1 MIKIELSREGLEIN
15 VSGIEPIVY
24 AEAGFMLSQLY
35 RCLRKSSGEESAKKM
50 IRDLAENCILSDAE
64 QKEKH
69 QRNKDTPEGRAASE
83 LINKFFGGARMKQI
97 DYETAINQL
106 MVAGNEEIQ
115 IAVLTP
121 MKDVM
126 PLEIRRMA
134 NEGAVFFIPDNQE
147 AGGKVPPPPQS
158 RRRQSGARLTAGK

>member
-1 MIKIELSREGLEIN
+1 MN
-15 VSGIEPIVY
+15 
-24 AEAGFMLSQLY
+24 
-35 RCLRKSSGEESAKKM
+35 
-50 IRDLAENCILSDAE
+50 
-64 QKEKH
+64 
-69 QRNKDTPEGRAASE
+69 
-83 LINKFFGGARMKQI
+83 QI

-147 AGGKVPPPPQS
+147 AEKSTPPLKAGGQKAP
-158 RRRQSGARLTAGK
+158 G

>member
-1 MIKIELSREGLEIN
+1 
-15 VSGIEPIVY
+15 
-24 AEAGFMLSQLY
+24 
-35 RCLRKSSGEESAKKM
+35 
-50 IRDLAENCILSDAE
+50 
-64 QKEKH
+64 
-69 QRNKDTPEGRAASE
+69 
-83 LINKFFGGARMKQI
+83 MKQI

-106 MVAGNEEIQ
+106 MVAGNKEIQ

-147 AGGKVPPPPQS
+147 AGKAPPPFKAAGSKAAPD
-158 RRRQSGARLTAGK
+158 RRRKNNGAS

>member
-1 MIKIELSREGLEIN
+1 
-15 VSGIEPIVY
+15 
-24 AEAGFMLSQLY
+24 
-35 RCLRKSSGEESAKKM
+35 
-50 IRDLAENCILSDAE
+50 
-64 QKEKH
+64 
-69 QRNKDTPEGRAASE
+69 
-83 LINKFFGGARMKQI
+83 MKQI

-147 AGGKVPPPPQS
+147 AGKSTPPSKPPAAK
-158 RRRQSGARLTAGK
+158 RRQVDGGKIKALHEAGWPMVKIADEMRVSQQTIRNYIKKIEEKERVNENKQTGD

>member
-1 MIKIELSREGLEIN
+1 
-15 VSGIEPIVY
+15 
-24 AEAGFMLSQLY
+24 
-35 RCLRKSSGEESAKKM
+35 
-50 IRDLAENCILSDAE
+50 
-64 QKEKH
+64 
-69 QRNKDTPEGRAASE
+69 
-83 LINKFFGGARMKQI
+83 MKQI

-147 AGGKVPPPPQS
+147 AGNPPPSKPS
-158 RRRQSGARLTAGK
+158 AKRRQVDGGKIKALHEAGWPVAKIADEMRVSQQTVYTYLKKMEEKERVNENKQTGD

>member
-1 MIKIELSREGLEIN
+1 
-15 VSGIEPIVY
+15 
-24 AEAGFMLSQLY
+24 
-35 RCLRKSSGEESAKKM
+35 
-50 IRDLAENCILSDAE
+50 
-64 QKEKH
+64 
-69 QRNKDTPEGRAASE
+69 
-83 LINKFFGGARMKQI
+83 MKQI

-147 AGGKVPPPPQS
+147 AGKRYPPPLK
-158 RRRQSGARLTAGK
+158 AAGGKAAPG

>member
-1 MIKIELSREGLEIN
+1 
-15 VSGIEPIVY
+15 
-24 AEAGFMLSQLY
+24 
-35 RCLRKSSGEESAKKM
+35 
-50 IRDLAENCILSDAE
+50 
-64 QKEKH
+64 
-69 QRNKDTPEGRAASE
+69 
-83 LINKFFGGARMKQI
+83 MKQI

-147 AGGKVPPPPQS
+147 AGPPPLKAAGSKAAPD
-158 RRRQSGARLTAGK
+158 RRRKNNGAS

>member
-1 MIKIELSREGLEIN
+1 
-15 VSGIEPIVY
+15 
-24 AEAGFMLSQLY
+24 
-35 RCLRKSSGEESAKKM
+35 
-50 IRDLAENCILSDAE
+50 
-64 QKEKH
+64 
-69 QRNKDTPEGRAASE
+69 
-83 LINKFFGGARMKQI
+83 MKQI

-147 AGGKVPPPPQS
+147 AGKAPPSKPPVAK
-158 RRRQSGARLTAGK
+158 RRQIDGGKIMALRKAGWPVAKIADEMRVSQNTVRNYIRKMEEKENGTGEY

>member
-1 MIKIELSREGLEIN
+1 
-15 VSGIEPIVY
+15 
-24 AEAGFMLSQLY
+24 
-35 RCLRKSSGEESAKKM
+35 
-50 IRDLAENCILSDAE
+50 
-64 QKEKH
+64 
-69 QRNKDTPEGRAASE
+69 
-83 LINKFFGGARMKQI
+83 MKQI

-106 MVAGNEEIQ
+106 MMAGNEEIQ

-147 AGGKVPPPPQS
+147 PGESTPPLKAAGGQAAP
-158 RRRQSGARLTAGK
+158 G

>member
-1 MIKIELSREGLEIN
+1 
-15 VSGIEPIVY
+15 
-24 AEAGFMLSQLY
+24 
-35 RCLRKSSGEESAKKM
+35 
-50 IRDLAENCILSDAE
+50 
-64 QKEKH
+64 
-69 QRNKDTPEGRAASE
+69 
-83 LINKFFGGARMKQI
+83 MKQI

-134 NEGAVFFIPDNQE
+134 NEGAVFFLPDDPE
-147 AGGKVPPPPQS
+147 EDKHSEEPGESTPPLKAAGGQAAP
-158 RRRQSGARLTAGK
+158 G

>member
-1 MIKIELSREGLEIN
+1 
-15 VSGIEPIVY
+15 
-24 AEAGFMLSQLY
+24 
-35 RCLRKSSGEESAKKM
+35 
-50 IRDLAENCILSDAE
+50 
-64 QKEKH
+64 
-69 QRNKDTPEGRAASE
+69 
-83 LINKFFGGARMKQI
+83 MKQI

-126 PLEIRRMA
+126 P

-147 AGGKVPPPPQS
+147 AGKSTPPPSKPPAAK
-158 RRRQSGARLTAGK
+158 RRQVDGGKIKALHEAGWPVVKIADEMRVSQQTIRNYIKKMEEKERVNENKQAGN

>member
-1 MIKIELSREGLEIN
+1 
-15 VSGIEPIVY
+15 
-24 AEAGFMLSQLY
+24 
-35 RCLRKSSGEESAKKM
+35 
-50 IRDLAENCILSDAE
+50 
-64 QKEKH
+64 
-69 QRNKDTPEGRAASE
+69 
-83 LINKFFGGARMKQI
+83 MKQI

-147 AGGKVPPPPQS
+147 PGESTPPSKPAAKRRQVDGGKIK
-158 RRRQSGARLTAGK
+158 ALHEAGWPVAKIADEMRVSQNTVRNYIRKMEEKENGTGEY

>member
-1 MIKIELSREGLEIN
+1 
-15 VSGIEPIVY
+15 
-24 AEAGFMLSQLY
+24 
-35 RCLRKSSGEESAKKM
+35 
-50 IRDLAENCILSDAE
+50 
-64 QKEKH
+64 
-69 QRNKDTPEGRAASE
+69 
-83 LINKFFGGARMKQI
+83 MKQI

-147 AGGKVPPPPQS
+147 APPPQS
-158 RRRQSGARLTAGK
+158 RQRQSGARLTAGK

>member
-1 MIKIELSREGLEIN
+1 
-15 VSGIEPIVY
+15 
-24 AEAGFMLSQLY
+24 
-35 RCLRKSSGEESAKKM
+35 
-50 IRDLAENCILSDAE
+50 
-64 QKEKH
+64 
-69 QRNKDTPEGRAASE
+69 
-83 LINKFFGGARMKQI
+83 MKQI

-106 MVAGNEEIQ
+106 MVAGNKEIQ

-147 AGGKVPPPPQS
+147 AGKAPPLKAAGSKAAPD
-158 RRRQSGARLTAGK
+158 RRRKK

>member
-1 MIKIELSREGLEIN
+1 
-15 VSGIEPIVY
+15 
-24 AEAGFMLSQLY
+24 
-35 RCLRKSSGEESAKKM
+35 
-50 IRDLAENCILSDAE
+50 
-64 QKEKH
+64 
-69 QRNKDTPEGRAASE
+69 
-83 LINKFFGGARMKQI
+83 MKQI
-97 DYETAINQL
+97 EYETAINQL

-147 AGGKVPPPPQS
+147 PGESTPPPSKPPAAKRRQVDGGKIK
-158 RRRQSGARLTAGK
+158 ALHEAGWPVAKIADEMRVSQQTVYTYLKKMEEKERVNENKQTGD

>member
-1 MIKIELSREGLEIN
+1 
-15 VSGIEPIVY
+15 
-24 AEAGFMLSQLY
+24 
-35 RCLRKSSGEESAKKM
+35 
-50 IRDLAENCILSDAE
+50 
-64 QKEKH
+64 
-69 QRNKDTPEGRAASE
+69 
-83 LINKFFGGARMKQI
+83 MKQI

-147 AGGKVPPPPQS
+147 AGKAHPPQS

>member
-1 MIKIELSREGLEIN
+1 
-15 VSGIEPIVY
+15 
-24 AEAGFMLSQLY
+24 
-35 RCLRKSSGEESAKKM
+35 
-50 IRDLAENCILSDAE
+50 
-64 QKEKH
+64 
-69 QRNKDTPEGRAASE
+69 
-83 LINKFFGGARMKQI
+83 MKQI

-147 AGGKVPPPPQS
+147 PGESTPPPQS
-158 RRRQSGARLTAGK
+158 RRRPSGSRLTAGK

>member
-1 MIKIELSREGLEIN
+1 
-15 VSGIEPIVY
+15 
-24 AEAGFMLSQLY
+24 
-35 RCLRKSSGEESAKKM
+35 
-50 IRDLAENCILSDAE
+50 
-64 QKEKH
+64 
-69 QRNKDTPEGRAASE
+69 
-83 LINKFFGGARMKQI
+83 MKQI

-121 MKDVM
+121 MKDIM

-147 AGGKVPPPPQS
+147 TGKAPPPIKPAAKRRQVDGGKIM
-158 RRRQSGARLTAGK
+158 ALHKAGWPVAKIADEMRICQNTVRSYIRKMEEKDG